1 MNLRWHLNYTSQGL
15 PYHEWFIEFDPEASG
30 EPENYVAFA
39 EALDNAMRKQNMYY
53 DDLIVGKV
61 LQNWWLQVVK
71 TVSKYMKSIG
81 MGGTKQDSKT
91 FE

>member
-1 MNLRWHLNYTSQGL
+1 VAPQITPAGM

-30 EPENYVAFA
+30 EPENYVAF

-61 LQNWWLQVVK
+61 LQNWWLHK
-71 TVSKYMKSIG
+71 
-81 MGGTKQDSKT
+81 
-91 FE
+91 